1 MCSHSDK
8 NFTTFAQDI
17 YPALELVPWLSTI
30 GQEPYPQFEF
40 PVTYVESL
48 EVALESFNSEIWAD
62 VKTEAQG
69 DLTGYLSKH
78 HHDSYG
84 GYWNSLAR
92 QSRALLE
99 QAVFLKLT
107 ATLERVGLSTEMYQV
122 ILVDLNRAA
131 LEISYRRKFPAAP
144 FFFERLLRV
153 YEAGRLPCGWNGSL
167 SEWPAGNVI
176 AF

>member
-48 EVALESFNSEIWAD
+48 EVALESFNSESWAD